1 MMQSN
6 KTMIIQLI
14 TSRNNSKICVENT
27 DEGQVLKEVTTNTK
41 TEIWEVI
48 RATDEDVAEVDLKKQ
63 LAGKATRATIT
74 SKIDSTNLLQQ
85 HRMEVNNIECKTSKE
100 CSKTIW

>member
-1 MMQSN
+1 MVRLVMMSSN
-6 KTMIIQLI
+6 RTMIIQRI

-48 RATDEDVAEVDLKKQ
+48 RATDEDVVEVDLKK
-63 LAGKATRATIT
+63 
-74 SKIDSTNLLQQ
+74 
-85 HRMEVNNIECKTSKE
+85 
-100 CSKTIW
+100 

>member
-1 MMQSN
+1 
-6 KTMIIQLI
+6 MIIQRI

-48 RATDEDVAEVDLKKQ
+48 RATDEDVVEVDLKK
-63 LAGKATRATIT
+63 
-74 SKIDSTNLLQQ
+74 
-85 HRMEVNNIECKTSKE
+85 
-100 CSKTIW
+100 

>member
-1 MMQSN
+1 MVRLVMMSSN
-6 KTMIIQLI
+6 RTMIIQLI

-48 RATDEDVAEVDLKKQ
+48 RATDEDVAEVDLKK
-63 LAGKATRATIT
+63 
-74 SKIDSTNLLQQ
+74 
-85 HRMEVNNIECKTSKE
+85 
-100 CSKTIW
+100 